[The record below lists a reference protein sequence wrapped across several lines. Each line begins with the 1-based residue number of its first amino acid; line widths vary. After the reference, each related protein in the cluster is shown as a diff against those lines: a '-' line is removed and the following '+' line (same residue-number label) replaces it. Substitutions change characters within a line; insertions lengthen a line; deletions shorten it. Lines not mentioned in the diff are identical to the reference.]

1 MWVGV
6 GACGWVWVG
15 VGGCEWV
22 AGWVWVGVGGCGW
35 VWVGVG
41 GCGWVWVCAA
51 GMILVVE
58 VLIGF
63 DIRNPVRSAKA
74 DPPPQTSPSAR
85 RGPAGSDSRAPAS
98 GCCPTWCSRGSRK
111 TGWVLSQ
118 FQALQG
124 RISMLAPLL
133 HRFTAILKPT
143 LLITL
148 LAQRRQRHS
157 VSRHRQVGRHRIF
170 IQVQALVLDLGRRQ
184 RLP

>member
-1 MWVGV
+1 M
-6 GACGWVWVG
+6 G
-15 VGGCEWV
+15 VGGC
-22 AGWVWVGVGGCGW
+22 GWVWVGVGGCGW

-41 GCGWVWVCAA
+41 GCGSVCRDD
-51 GMILVVE
+51 LSRP

-124 RISMLAPLL
+124 RKSMLAPLL

-157 VSRHRQVGRHRIF
+157 VSRHREVGRHRIF
-170 IQVQALVLDLGRRQ
+170 IQVQALVLDLGRGQ